1 MNDFP
6 NSVKE
11 TLLSL
16 VRSIAGSLELYV
28 KNPGK
33 DFTRDRKLTLENVIL
48 LIICMGGNSVYS
60 ELLESKGLAA
70 DTATTSAF
78 VQQRDKILRFAFEF
92 LLREFTRSFDGPRR
106 FMGYRLLA
114 ADGSDLPIAT
124 NPGDTETYYNTG
136 SGRKGYNLLHLN
148 ATYDLL
154 NRMYADICVQPGNCQ
169 NENKALCDMVGRS
182 GIEGNVIV
190 LCDRNYESYNN
201 FAHIENRGW
210 HYVIRVKD
218 IESRCGILKGLGLRQ
233 SGEFD
238 VRVRRIL
245 TKKLTNEIKAQP
257 DVYKYISSKS
267 TFDFLDRQTSPFYP
281 ISFRVVR
288 IMLENGAYESVVT
301 NLDELDFPPSVIK
314 KLYGMRW
321 GIETSFRE
329 LKYTVGLTSFH
340 ARKREYIVQ
349 EVFARVIMY
358 NFTEIITSHVVISK
372 TGCKYPQRVNFT
384 VAVFICKRFLR
395 TRDNARPPDV
405 EALIRKNTLPVRS
418 GRSNVR
424 KLRNQTAVSFL
435 YRVA

>member
-16 VRSIAGSLELYV
+16 IRAIAESPDLYV
-28 KNPGK
+28 KKPGK
-33 DFTRDRKLTLENVIL
+33 DFTRDRKLTFENVML
-48 LIICMGGNSVYS
+48 LIIHMGGNSIYN
-60 ELLESKGLAA
+60 ELLESQGLDAN
-70 DTATTSAF
+70 TATTSAF
-78 VQQRDKILRFAFEF
+78 VQQRDKILHFAFEF
-92 LLREFTRSFDGPRR
+92 LLREFTKSHTYERR
-106 FMGYRLLA
+106 FMGYRLFA
-114 ADGSDLPIAT
+114 FDGSDLPIAT
-124 NPGDTETYYNTG
+124 NPDDPDTYYNTG

-148 ATYDLL
+148 AAYDLL
-154 NRMYADICVQPGNCQ
+154 NRVYSDICVQPGKCQ
-169 NENKALCDMVGRS
+169 NENKALCDIVGRS
-182 GIEGNVIV
+182 EIEGNVIV
-190 LCDRNYESYNN
+190 ICDRSYESYNN

-218 IESRCGILKGLGLRQ
+218 IVSRCGILEGLGLRL

-257 DVYKYISSKS
+257 DVYKHISSNS
-267 TFDFLDRQTSPFYP
+267 TFDFLDRQTNLFYP

-288 IMLENGAYESVVT
+288 IMLENGTYESVIT
-301 NLDELDFPPSVIK
+301 NLDELAFPPSVIK

-329 LKYTVGLTSFH
+329 LKFTVGLTSFH

-358 NFTEIITSHVVISK
+358 NFTEIITSYVVISK
-372 TGCKYPQRVNFT
+372 TDCKYLHRVNFT
-384 VAVFICKRFLR
+384 VAVFVCKCFLR
-395 TRDNARPPDV
+395 LRDNAHPPDV
-405 EALIRKNTLPVRS
+405 EALIRKNTLPVRP

-424 KLRNQTAVSFL
+424 KLRNQMAVSFL